1 MLSWS
6 INDKAPIRLGYA
18 VMNSCDNSAPTSMA
32 LTELMQTTILAVQ
45 QRFENKVLSDDP
57 IVQQIRL
64 LFRAVGIDP
73 TRYRPSGEALIR
85 RALKNEPVRSI
96 NPLVDINN
104 ICSMQSGLPMGCYD
118 LDKVQGDNLHI
129 RLGQSEENYE
139 GVAKII
145 SIGGKL
151 CVADAA
157 GAFGSPISDSART
170 QVTTQTQQCLVV
182 IFGHTQ
188 TDSVLIQ
195 KTLDHFINLTEK
207 YLGAKVAD
215 QKILP

>member
-18 VMNSCDNSAPTSMA
+18 VMNSCDNLAPTSMA

-57 IVQQIRL
+57 IIQQIRL

-118 LDKVQGDNLHI
+118 VNTIAGETI
-129 RLGQSEENYE
+129 TVRLGQPDENYQ
-139 GVAKII
+139 GVAKSV
-145 SIGGKL
+145 SITGKL
-151 CVADAA
+151 CLADAT

-170 QVTTQTQQCLVV
+170 QVTAQTQRCLVV

-188 TDSVLIQ
+188 TDSFLIQ
-195 KTLDHFINLTEK
+195 QTLDHFINLAEQHV
-207 YLGAKVAD
+207 GAKATD